1 MEFFFTTYQLI
12 ASELYLKFN
21 IYLIG
26 NLLTSLLTPLI
37 IVKKINLTTFKDI
50 FLLTLF
56 NKAITTH

>member
-1 MEFFFTTYQLI
+1 MEFFFTTYYLI